1 MLAKE
6 KATGMLVKEKS
17 GESYRDVGECIGMLV
32 QVEPAGMWRN
42 APGKK
47 SWPVRHCFYFVGPRT
62 GAACV
67 FSFVGP
73 RTGAPCVFFFCWS

>member
-32 QVEPAGMWRN
+32 QVEPAGMCRN

-47 SWPVRHCFYFVGPRT
+47 SWPVRHCFYL
-62 GAACV
+62 CV
-67 FSFVGP
+67 FIFTRSPNFVCKP
-73 RTGAPCVFFFCWS
+73 LCFFN